1 MSRPNLCRGSVIGN
15 ISVSKTDVPGSWPGP
30 YANFEVRGIVGG
42 PVLLAVMGDVTG
54 EPSLIVNTR
63 CELKSSS
70 PNWISWVAHALR
82 TVAVTQ
88 QDTIGA

>member
-1 MSRPNLCRGSVIGN
+1 MSRPNSCRGSVIGN

-54 EPSLIVNTR
+54 L
-63 CELKSSS
+63 
-70 PNWISWVAHALR
+70 
-82 TVAVTQ
+82 VTF
-88 QDTIGA
+88 IRILERWARG